1 MDTLTSF
8 HLSLCVVSIDLFSC
22 CRLVPIYFWVQL
34 QFGHALEK
42 YASTL
47 VLFEI
52 NVFIDLMAVC
62 HMSPFCSFN
71 QASSDTAEIKMRLS
85 NVPKMEFYVF
95 YVQYRK

>member
-42 YASTL
+42 Y
-47 VLFEI
+47 
-52 NVFIDLMAVC
+52 VFIDLMAVC

-71 QASSDTAEIKMRLS
+71 QASSETAEIKMRLS